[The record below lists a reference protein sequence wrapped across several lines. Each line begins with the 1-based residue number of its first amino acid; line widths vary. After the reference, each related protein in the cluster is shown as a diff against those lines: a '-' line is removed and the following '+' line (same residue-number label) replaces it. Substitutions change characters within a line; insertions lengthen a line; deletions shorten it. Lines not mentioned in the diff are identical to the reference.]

1 MIFYPKPR
9 NYVDHFLLGAHTVGG
24 DELLAEQETCVD
36 TRSPHVCPSCGRR
49 RPKGGLVQSI
59 GRGGVFRGVSRGQI
73 GLEPP
78 RRQDAVDRLGTEV

>member
-9 NYVDHFLLGAHTVGG
+9 NYVDHYLLGAHTVGG

-49 RPKGGLVQSI
+49 RPKGLAAWCNLSGAAAYFEALAVARS
-59 GRGGVFRGVSRGQI
+59 VSNLR
-73 GLEPP
+73 
-78 RRQDAVDRLGTEV
+78 AVRTR